1 MELEF
6 DLILAHLV
14 IFLIVLWACKK
25 LYVEPILKLLKKR
38 EALTSGRKD
47 TTQDLHESM
56 QKMKQE
62 YAKSWESAKESFE
75 KKRETQLK
83 ELRDQQTKRISTL
96 KRDLENKLLERQTV
110 LEKELHSL
118 ESKIPMIAGDLAKEI
133 EMSLMKAKV
142 VER

>member
-62 YAKSWESAKESFE
+62 YAQSWESAKESFE
-75 KKRETQLK
+75 QKRETQLK
-83 ELRDQQTKRISTL
+83 ELRDQQTRRISAL
-96 KRDLENKLLERQTV
+96 KRDLENKLVERQSV

>member
-1 MELEF
+1 MELKF

-25 LYVEPILKLLKKR
+25 LYVEPIIKLLKKR

-47 TTQDLHESM
+47 TTQDLHESL
-56 QKMKQE
+56 QKMKEE
-62 YAKSWESAKESFE
+62 YSQTWDSAKESFE
-75 KKRETQLK
+75 QKREKQLK
-83 ELRDQQTKRISTL
+83 ELRDQQLKKISTV
-96 KRDLENKLLERQTV
+96 KKDLENKLSEKHLI
-110 LEKELHSL
+110 LEKDLQSL